1 MKHRSER
8 KSNNQPTSLIA
19 AVLLLLI
26 LFICAAYFF
35 FLHQPGLSPDQ
46 ELALAELRERRAEWE
61 QERPPA
67 FRYEVERQCECPLD
81 YTEPFTVVEYL
92 DEADN
97 HAWLDEYFAL
107 IEQTML
113 SGESVSVSY
122 DARFGYPN
130 DFSIGDEDTFVRD
143 FEVLRY
149 ADESP

>member
-1 MKHRSER
+1 MKHRKER
-8 KSNNQPTSLIA
+8 PIVFQSTSILAGVIF
-19 AVLLLLI
+19 LLI
-26 LFICAAYFF
+26 LFVCVGYFF

-46 ELALAELRERRAEWE
+46 EIALVELRERRTEWE
-61 QERPPA
+61 AERPPA

-81 YTEPFTVVEYL
+81 YVEPFTVVEYL

-97 HAWLDEYFAL
+97 RAWIDEFFTL
-107 IEQTML
+107 LEETML
-113 SGESVSVSY
+113 TGEPVSVSY

-130 DFSIGDEDTFVRD
+130 DFTVDNEDTFVRD